1 MIDLQRTEAEESFIQ
16 QLERANSRLRWYE
29 SKVYDLREESARYL
43 AEVRALHL
51 EYGDKMETCQECDGS
66 GVVTEIEW
74 GTTSNSQAL
83 SPPEIPVEVECDA
96 CVGTKRE
103 WMV

>member
-1 MIDLQRTEAEESFIQ
+1 MMTKPERTEAEESFILQ
-16 QLERANSRLRWYE
+16 LRAAQITIRQLET
-29 SKVYDLREESARYL
+29 KVADLREESARYL

-51 EYGDKMETCQECDGS
+51 EYVTELCDTCNGS

-83 SPPEIPVEVECDA
+83 SPPEIPVEVVCDA
-96 CVGTKRE
+96 CLGTRKE
-103 WMV
+103 WGV

>member
-1 MIDLQRTEAEESFIQ
+1 MASPERTESEQSFIN
-16 QLERANSRLRWYE
+16 QLERANSRVRWLE
-29 SKVYDLREESARYL
+29 TKVADLREQNVHFLKEIRG
-43 AEVRALHL
+43 LHL
-51 EYGDKMETCQECDGS
+51 EYVTELCDTCNGS

-96 CVGTKRE
+96 CVGTKKE